1 MVKISGMKSIQPI
14 SDPDDIRKEANEST
28 KEQYADFY
36 VNQLAPDPLTWKPA
50 ARQDITHPEQAPQ
63 SPEVEAAEL
72 SRQNDPLKDF
82 E

>member
-1 MVKISGMKSIQPI
+1 MPKIIQPLND
-14 SDPDDIRKEANEST
+14 SDGIREEAAEAT

-50 ARQDITHPEQAPQ
+50 ARQDMTHPDDTAEAK
-63 SPEVEAAEL
+63 AAEL
-72 SRQNDPLKDF
+72 SRQNDPLKDV